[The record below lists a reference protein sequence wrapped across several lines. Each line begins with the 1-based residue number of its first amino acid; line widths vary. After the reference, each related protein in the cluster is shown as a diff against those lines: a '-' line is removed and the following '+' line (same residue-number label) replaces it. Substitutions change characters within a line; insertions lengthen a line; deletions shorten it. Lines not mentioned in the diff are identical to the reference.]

1 MIKFFRKI
9 RQNMIRENKVI
20 KYSLYAIGEIILVV
34 IGILIALSINNSNE
48 LKKTRIAEKIYLKEI
63 KSDLIQD
70 TLLLS
75 QVIKDHKW
83 RIAQLMSQDTTIDFI
98 FEEIIGKLP
107 KVEGV
112 SELEYIFFTDRKFR
126 PKIGTYNSMISEG
139 KSNIISNRELF
150 SNIQNIYELEVQN
163 IKTIGEDV
171 LNRSIELRNKY
182 AYEIKYGDFGSPIK
196 ISDKRILADIYFS
209 SRQLNYYTR
218 QSVLLK
224 KSITELIELID
235 NEYHS
240 IE

>member
-1 MIKFFRKI
+1 MIKIFRKN
-9 RQNMIRENKVI
+9 RKNMLKDNKFS
-20 KYSLYAIGEIILVV
+20 KYFLYALGEIILVV
-34 IGILIALSINNSNE
+34 IGILIALSINNWNE
-48 LKKTRIAEKIYLKEI
+48 LKKTRNTEKVYLIEI

-107 KVEGV
+107 KVGGV
-112 SELEYIFFTDRKFR
+112 SRLEYIFYTDRKFR

-139 KSNIISNRELF
+139 KSSIVSNRELF
-150 SNIQNIYELEVQN
+150 SNIQNIYELDVQN
-163 IKTIGEDV
+163 ITTIGEDV
-171 LNRSIELRNKY
+171 LNRSTQLRNKY
-182 AYEIKYGDFGSPIK
+182 AYEIKYGNFGSPIK
-196 ISDKRILADIYFS
+196 ITDKRILADLYIS
-209 SRQLNYYTR
+209 SRLLNYYTR

-224 KSITELIELID
+224 KNITALIGLID

>member
-1 MIKFFRKI
+1 MIKD
-9 RQNMIRENKVI
+9 NKVI
-20 KYSLYAIGEIILVV
+20 KYFLYAIGEIILVV

-48 LKKTRIAEKIYLKEI
+48 LKKTRNAEKVYLKEI

-107 KVEGV
+107 KVGGV
-112 SELEYIFFTDRKFR
+112 SQLEYIFYTDRKFR

-139 KSNIISNRELF
+139 KSSIISNRELF
-150 SNIQNIYELEVQN
+150 SNIQNIYELDVQD
-163 IKTIGEDV
+163 ITTIGEDV
-171 LNRSIELRNKY
+171 LNRSIQLRNKY

-196 ISDKRILADIYFS
+196 ITDKRILADFY
-209 SRQLNYYTR
+209 RLLNYYTR

>member
-1 MIKFFRKI
+1 MIKD
-9 RQNMIRENKVI
+9 NKVI
-20 KYSLYAIGEIILVV
+20 KYFLYAIGEIILVV

-48 LKKTRIAEKIYLKEI
+48 LKKTRNAEKVYLKEI

-107 KVEGV
+107 KVGGV
-112 SELEYIFFTDRKFR
+112 SQLEYIFFTDRKFR

-139 KSNIISNRELF
+139 KSSIISNRELF
-150 SNIQNIYELEVQN
+150 SNIQNIYELEVQD
-163 IKTIGEDV
+163 ITTIGEDV
-171 LNRSIELRNKY
+171 LNRSIQLRNKY

-196 ISDKRILADIYFS
+196 ITDKRILADFYIS
-209 SRQLNYYTR
+209 SRLLNYYTR